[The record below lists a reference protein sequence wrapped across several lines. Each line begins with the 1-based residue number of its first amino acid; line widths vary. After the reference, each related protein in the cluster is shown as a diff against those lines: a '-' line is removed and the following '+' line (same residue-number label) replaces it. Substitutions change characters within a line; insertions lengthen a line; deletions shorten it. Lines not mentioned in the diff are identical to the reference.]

1 MSGRIIAVSGGDG
14 VGKSTVCAN
23 LASLLSEDDKLVIV
37 FGTRTDYPSIQS
49 YFNILVPEERSL
61 KKLYEDVSMDLSID
75 IKDYLVQYKNSNV
88 FILTVPD
95 NTKALTLAE

>member
-37 FGTRTDYPSIQS
+37 FGTRTDYPSIQW
-49 YFNILVPEERSL
+49 
-61 KKLYEDVSMDLSID
+61 
-75 IKDYLVQYKNSNV
+75 
-88 FILTVPD
+88 
-95 NTKALTLAE
+95 